1 MPVKITSHE
10 QGQTEAARLHF
21 ASQHP
26 NGFRLSGDGRNA
38 TQFKAVFVQMSPGVS
53 LWVASQPVGFP
64 GAAYLVAEE
73 GRSDPMERELSDRA
87 GVPVAKLEIK
97 GFSAVA
103 VWQVA
108 EELPIG
114 RNYEFPVFLS
124 LDADASVRPLTIR
137 VVGNLAP
144 TPISGLFTA
153 TTASAASTRLPIP
166 RFTDAYATVLD
177 FVDVAPAS

>member
-1 MPVKITSHE
+1 
-10 QGQTEAARLHF
+10 
-21 ASQHP
+21 
-26 NGFRLSGDGRNA
+26 
-38 TQFKAVFVQMSPGVS
+38 MS
-53 LWVASQPVGFP
+53 
-64 GAAYLVAEE
+64 
-73 GRSDPMERELSDRA
+73 RELSDRA

-124 LDADASVRPLTIR
+124 LDDDASVRPLTIR

-153 TTASAASTRLPIP
+153 TTASAASTRLPVP